1 MTDLSPAAQAVIYAY
16 SKVAY
21 DKDIELSFLPLHWEC
36 RAAAAALRAAADQAQ
51 ASVYH
56 TTPSTDWGK
65 GWKEGMRDAVKDLYA
80 IAAELDG
87 ATPPSENVIAHD

>member
-1 MTDLSPAAQAVIYAY
+1 MTDLSLAAQAIM
-16 SKVAY
+16 
-21 DKDIELSFLPLHWEC
+21 I
-36 RAAAAALRAAADQAQ
+36 AATNGNTNIINDPVYKQCIAAALRAAADQAQ